1 MDRPPHT
8 RRRPRIRAETGG
20 KQPPHI
26 ALLALILCAPG
37 CAALESNA
45 VQPQPEGSLVVRFI
59 DVGQDDGVLVQS
71 AGENY
76 LLDAGESHRRAPKW
90 SAFSG
95 ARALQLWTAS
105 LSATRR

>member
-20 KQPPHI
+20 EQAPHI

-59 DVGQDDGVLVQS
+59 DAGQDDGVLVQS

>member
-20 KQPPHI
+20 EQAPHI

-59 DVGQDDGVLVQS
+59 DAGQDDGCS
-71 AGENY
+71 SSPPARTTCSTP
-76 LLDAGESHRRAPKW
+76 ES
-90 SAFSG
+90 
-95 ARALQLWTAS
+95 L
-105 LSATRR
+105 TRGP